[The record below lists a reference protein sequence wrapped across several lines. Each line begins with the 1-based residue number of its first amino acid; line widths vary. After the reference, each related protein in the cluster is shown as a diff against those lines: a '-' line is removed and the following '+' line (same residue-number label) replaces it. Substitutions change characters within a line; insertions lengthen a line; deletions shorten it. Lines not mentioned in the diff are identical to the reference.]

1 MSNLSFTS
9 DYSRH
14 WMILKKKYGHHFMDD
29 IFEVASVTQLIWIL
43 HPMKA
48 YRIHVKEKGLKVSSC
63 AATPGLAFVGVQGQH
78 KGHFETS
85 ILDVFP
91 P

>member
-1 MSNLSFTS
+1 
-9 DYSRH
+9 
-14 WMILKKKYGHHFMDD
+14 
-29 IFEVASVTQLIWIL
+29 
-43 HPMKA
+43 MKA